1 MTLEQGLWVL
11 GGFCAGIA
19 FMVLVDLFAGGRPPR
34 KIEAGDR
41 GRR

>member
-1 MTLEQGLWVL
+1 MAVL
-11 GGFCAGIA
+11 GGFCAGVA
-19 FMVLVDLFAGGRPPR
+19 FMVVVDLIAGRPPR